1 MTGVTSWSQLSGLSH
16 TPLISPDERVTHCT
30 GLAGPGRVTKRVT
43 ERVTGRVTER
53 VTGRV
58 TERVY
63 ELYIYRQTETVLRGL
78 NDILRE
84 LII

>member
-1 MTGVTSWSQLSGLSH
+1 MTSWSQLSALSH

-30 GLAGPGRVTKRVT
+30 GLAGPGKVTK
-43 ERVTGRVTER
+43 RVTER

-84 LII
+84 QII